1 MVAISHLQVSDL
13 PSIYPCFCHA
23 CGTTVPSWWHNIA
36 TPMARLCQCGGKKL
50 AKAYGFGNT
59 ASRQNK
65 AARQQNDQAG
75 GIHTLFLNQTPNT
88 GSASVTCN
96 KAFFRRIILA
106 EVPKLYF
113 CSTSLRL
120 NPESTP
126 SIIARMKSHHTDRM

>member
-1 MVAISHLQVSDL
+1 
-13 PSIYPCFCHA
+13 
-23 CGTTVPSWWHNIA
+23 
-36 TPMARLCQCGGKKL
+36 MARLCQCGGKKL
-50 AKAYGFGNT
+50 AKLYGFGNT
-59 ASRQNK
+59 ASRQIK
-65 AARQQNDQAG
+65 AARQQNDQAE

-88 GSASVTCN
+88 GSESVTLGSSVSISSFCN

-113 CSTSLRL
+113 CSTSLQL